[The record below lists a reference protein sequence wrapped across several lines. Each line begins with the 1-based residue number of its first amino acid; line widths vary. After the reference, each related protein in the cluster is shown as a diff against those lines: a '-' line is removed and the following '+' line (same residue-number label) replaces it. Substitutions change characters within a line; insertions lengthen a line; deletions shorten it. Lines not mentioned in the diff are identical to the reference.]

1 MPPTLTL
8 VLISKGYG
16 ECAFNATVLCSG
28 TNLLLASDMTG
39 FDIAPDSSS
48 RIAQHG
54 AVRTPT
60 AMQPPVDSLG
70 AAARAL
76 STYEHAGSD
85 AH

>member
-1 MPPTLTL
+1 M
-8 VLISKGYG
+8 
-16 ECAFNATVLCSG
+16 
-28 TNLLLASDMTG
+28 LLASDMTG

-48 RIAQHG
+48 RIAEHG

-76 STYEHAGSD
+76 STYQLVGSD